1 MEFKILY
8 WHWLAFG
15 MLLIALELLMPSF
28 TIFWFGLGAMLVG
41 LLLFVGLELSISLQL
56 LIWAIASAMFTF
68 AWFRW
73 IKPLSQDRTK
83 AGMGREA
90 LLGEVGMVLKI
101 PGEGRRGELRFPA
114 PILGD
119 DTWQFLC
126 DEELQVGD
134 RVMVRELSGN
144 TLVVTRFVGTSAEE
158 NSSQLGQGG
167 TTP

>member
-15 MLLIALELLMPSF
+15 MLLIALELFVPSF

-41 LLLFVGLELSISLQL
+41 VLLLLGPEPGFAVQL
-56 LIWAIASAMFTF
+56 LIWAVASALFTL

-90 LLGEVGMVLKI
+90 LLGETGLVLKA

-126 DEELQVGD
+126 NEDLQVGD
-134 RVMVRELSGN
+134 KVVVKDLSGN
-144 TLVVTRFVGTSAEE
+144 TLIVSKFVGASAGG
-158 NSSQLGQGG
+158 NSIQ
-167 TTP
+167 